1 MIHLRLIWQKRRD
14 TLASVFKDKRIEG
27 FYSWSSHVP
36 KVPEGV
42 FWAGQGETLGCI
54 WNPDIKK
61 IDETETP
68 AMKLGVF
75 SHIPGQSCNKHWWNR
90 SVLEPLRSTGFE
102 TAAPLCGASGLR
114 FRWQASSILTGHAI
128 ASVSETHS
136 YDEPVSEM
144 LPRMHSSFTRAL

>member
-1 MIHLRLIWQKRRD
+1 MHLRLIWQKRRD